1 MSSQPIDRSPDLKR
15 LRDEGYDIAV
25 VDGYLLVRDVPY
37 VNATRSVCRGAL
49 LMPLKLADNV
59 AQPPV
64 DPGDHVAQFA
74 GDYPC
79 HADGREISEMRHTS
93 VDFTVGGFA
102 AKWSFS
108 AKPKPADNYANFYDK
123 VRAYVRRISGPAQE
137 LEPEGGHDP
146 RTYPLVNDDDEDSV
160 FRYVD
165 TASSR
170 AEIVSIS
177 KKLKGKRIAIL
188 GLGGTGGYILDLV
201 AKTHVEEIHIFDGD
215 VFSQHNAFRAPG
227 AAAGAELAEKLHKVT
242 YFARIYGRMRRGV
255 IPHPEFI
262 SADNMAELDAMDFV
276 FMAMEAG
283 DEKRLAV
290 ERLTAKG
297 IPFVD
302 VGMGVYL
309 ANDMLGGT
317 LRVTTVTAMKHDH
330 LSDRMPFSNGG
341 IKGEYDKNIQIA
353 ELNAMNAALAVIRWK
368 KLFGIYPDFS
378 NEHYST
384 YVIGRNDMNNEDE
397 A

>member
-1 MSSQPIDRSPDLKR
+1 MPRSGAFPQSQI
-15 LRDEGYDIAV
+15 
-25 VDGYLLVRDVPY
+25 
-37 VNATRSVCRGAL
+37 
-49 LMPLKLADNV
+49 
-59 AQPPV
+59 
-64 DPGDHVAQFA
+64 
-74 GDYPC
+74 
-79 HADGREISEMRHTS
+79 
-93 VDFTVGGFA
+93 
-102 AKWSFS
+102 
-108 AKPKPADNYANFYDK
+108 
-123 VRAYVRRISGPAQE
+123 RRISGPAQE
-137 LEPEGGHDP
+137 LEPQGGHDP
-146 RTYPLVNDDDEDSV
+146 RTYPLVNEDDEDSV

-170 AEIVSIS
+170 AEIVSVS
-177 KKLKGKRIAIL
+177 KKLKGQRVAIL

-227 AAAGAELAEKLHKVT
+227 AASGEDLAEKLTKVA
-242 YFARIYGRMRRGV
+242 YFARMYDHMRRGV

-262 SADNMAELDAMDFV
+262 SAANVADLDAMDFV
-276 FMAMEAG
+276 FLAMEAG
-283 DEKRLAV
+283 DAKRLV
-290 ERLTAKG
+290 VDRLLAKG

-309 ANDMLGGT
+309 ANDVLGGT
-317 LRVTTVTAMKHDH
+317 LRVTTATAQKHDH

-368 KLFGIYPDFS
+368 KLFGIYPDHS

-397 A
+397 AQG

>member
-1 MSSQPIDRSPDLKR
+1 MSSQPIGRSPDLKR

-25 VDGYLLVRDVPY
+25 IDGYLLVRDVPY
-37 VNATRSVCRGAL
+37 VNANRAVCRGAL
-49 LMPLKLADNV
+49 LMALTLADNV
-59 AQPPV
+59 AQPP
-64 DPGDHVAQFA
+64 GNHQAQFA
-74 GDYPC
+74 GDFPC
-79 HADGREISEMRHTS
+79 HADGREISEIRYSTAN
-93 VDFTVGGFA
+93 FTVGGLTARFD
-102 AKWSFS
+102 FS
-108 AKPKPADNYANFYDK
+108 AKPKPADKYLDFYEK
-123 VRAYVRRISGPAQE
+123 VLAYVRRISGPAQE
-137 LEPEGGHDP
+137 LEPDGDHDP
-146 RTYPLVNDDDEDSV
+146 RTYPLVNEDDEDSV

-170 AEIVSIS
+170 AEIVSVS
-177 KKLKGKRIAIL
+177 KKLKGHRVAIL

-227 AAAGAELAEKLHKVT
+227 AAAGAELAEKLPKVV
-242 YFARIYGRMRRGV
+242 YFARIYDRMRRGV

-262 SADNMAELDAMDFV
+262 SADNVADLDAMDFV
-276 FMAMEAG
+276 FLAMEAG
-283 DEKRLAV
+283 DVKRLVV
-290 ERLTAKG
+290 ERLLAKG

-317 LRVTTVTAMKHDH
+317 LRVTTATARKHDH

-368 KLFGIYPDFS
+368 KLFGIYPDHS

-397 A
+397 AQG

>member
-1 MSSQPIDRSPDLKR
+1 MSSQPIGRSPDLKR

-25 VDGYLLVRDVPY
+25 IDGYLLVRDVPY
-37 VNATRSVCRGAL
+37 VNASRNVCRGAL
-49 LMPLKLADNV
+49 LMPLALADNV
-59 AQPPV
+59 AQPPA
-64 DPGDHVAQFA
+64 DHVAQFA

-79 HADGREISEMRHTS
+79 HADGREISEMRLGT
-93 VDFTVGGFA
+93 VDFTVDGFA

-108 AKPKPADNYANFYDK
+108 AKPKPADKYVNFYDK
-123 VRAYVRRISGPAQE
+123 VLAYIRRISGPAQE
-137 LEPEGGHDP
+137 LEPDGGHDP
-146 RTYPLVNDDDEDSV
+146 RTYPLVNEDDEDSV

-170 AEIVSIS
+170 AEIVSVS
-177 KKLKGKRIAIL
+177 KKLKGHRVAIL

-227 AAAGAELAEKLHKVT
+227 AAAGAELAEKLPKVA
-242 YFARIYGRMRRGV
+242 YFARIYDRMRRGV
-255 IPHPEFI
+255 IQHPEFI
-262 SADNMAELDAMDFV
+262 SADNMASLDTMNFV

-283 DEKRLAV
+283 EVKRLVV
-290 ERLTAKG
+290 ERLISKG

-317 LRVTTVTAMKHDH
+317 LRVTTVTAAKHDH

-341 IKGEYDKNIQIA
+341 IRGEYDKNIQIA

-368 KLFGIYPDFS
+368 KLFGVYPDFS

-384 YVIGRNDMNNEDE
+384 YVIGRNDVNNEDE